1 MRKFMLLAVASLA
14 AVLGVVGIASAVNPE
29 QSLIVKTTNTKAG
42 TEAKPKSVGKLNVET
57 PTKPAEGEAGTFA
70 TKTAVISFDKNIV
83 FGASKFPACSLTQVE
98 KDETKC
104 KTGSKV
110 GSGSATAVFS
120 GQTINLTVKAYNGNA
135 KGTKIYLLVQNSQFG
150 INKALDGTLG
160 AATGAYGKRLTVK
173 IPTNL
178 QQPVAGAYATLT
190 DFKTSVGGTHNG
202 TPYAALKG
210 CTAGKLRYKGVFN
223 YSDGT
228 SKTATTTSKCSK

>member
-1 MRKFMLLAVASLA
+1 MRKSMLLAVASLA
-14 AVLGVVGIASAVNPE
+14 AVLCVVGIASAVNPE
-29 QSLIVKTTNTKAG
+29 QTLIVKTALSKAG
-42 TEAKPKSVGKLNVET
+42 TKAKPKSLGRITVQT

-83 FGASKFPACSLTQVE
+83 LSASKFPTCSLTQVE
-98 KDETKC
+98 KDETRC
-104 KTGSKV
+104 KTGSRV

-120 GQTINLTVKAYNGNA
+120 GQTINLLIKAYNGST
-135 KGTKIYLLVQNSQFG
+135 KGTKLYLLAQNSAFN
-150 INKALDGTLG
+150 INKALDGTFSSASG
-160 AATGAYGKRLTVK
+160 DYGKKLTVK

-190 DFKTSVGGTHNG
+190 DFKTSVGGTSKG

-210 CTAGKLRYKGVFN
+210 CTGGKLKYKGVFN

>member
-29 QSLIVKTTNTKAG
+29 QSLIVKTTNSKAG

-70 TKTAVISFDKNIV
+70 TKTAIISFDRNIV
-83 FGASKFPACSLTQVE
+83 FGASKFPACSLSQVE
-98 KDETKC
+98 KDESKC

-120 GQTINLTVKAYNGNA
+120 GQTINLTVKAYNGNT
-135 KGTKIYLLVQNSQFG
+135 KGTKIYLLVQNAQFG

-160 AATGAYGKRLTVK
+160 KALPPYGKKLTVK
-173 IPTNL
+173 IPANL
-178 QQPVAGAYATLT
+178 QQPVAGAFATLT
-190 DFKTSVGGTHNG
+190 DFKTSVGGTSKG

>member
-29 QSLIVKTTNTKAG
+29 QTLIIKTTNTKAG
-42 TEAKPKSVGKLNVET
+42 TEAKPKSVGKLVVQT
-57 PTKPAEGEAGTFA
+57 PTTPGPGEAGTFA
-70 TKTAVISFDKNIV
+70 TKTAVISFDKNLV
-83 FGASKFPACSLTQVE
+83 FSAQKFPACSLAQVE
-98 KDETKC
+98 KDDTKC
-104 KTGSKV
+104 AAKSKV

-120 GQTINLTVKAYNGNA
+120 GQTINLTVKAFNGST
-135 KGTKIYLLVQNSQFG
+135 KGTKIYLLVQNAQFN

-160 AATGAYGKRLTVK
+160 AASGAYGKKLTVK

-178 QQPVAGAYATLT
+178 QQPVAGAFATLT
-190 DFKTSVGGTHNG
+190 DFKTSVGGTSKN

-210 CTAGKLRYKGVFN
+210 CTGGKLKFKGVFN

-228 SKTATTTSKCSK
+228 SKSATATSKCTK

>member
-1 MRKFMLLAVASLA
+1 MRKLMLLAVASLA

-29 QSLIVKTTNTKAG
+29 QTLIVKTTNTKAG
-42 TEAKPKSVGKLNVET
+42 TPAKPKSVGKLNVET
-57 PTKPAEGEAGTFA
+57 PTKPAAGEAGTFA
-70 TKTAVISFDKNIV
+70 TKTAIISFDKNIV

-110 GSGSATAVFS
+110 GAGSATAVFS
-120 GQTINLTVKAYNGNA
+120 GQTINLTVKAYNGNT
-135 KGTKIYLLVQNSQFG
+135 KGTKIYLLVQNAQFG

-160 AATGAYGKRLTVK
+160 AASGAYGKKLTVK

-190 DFKTSVGGTHNG
+190 DFKTSVGGTSKG
-202 TPYAALKG
+202 TPYAAIKG
-210 CTAGKLRYKGVFN
+210 CSGGKLKYKGVFN

-228 SKTATTTSKCSK
+228 SKTATTTSKCTK